1 VDLTAAA
8 NAAAAANVMGRA
20 AAQQV
25 DICIYLVGCVVNTAD
40 VGLLVGTSVPS
51 SPPFFLFS
59 QLAKWEK

>member
-1 VDLTAAA
+1 MDLTAAA

-40 VGLLVGTSVPS
+40 VDRLVSTSVPS
-51 SPPFFLFS
+51 SPLFVLS
-59 QLAKWEK
+59 VG